1 MNPWSKDQ
9 IGNLE
14 GKKVIITGASSGIG
28 FEAAKVLASKGAEI
42 VMAVRN
48 IKKGE
53 REAEKIKTLYPEA
66 ILTVMLLKLDDLA
79 AVNHFAWHFRD
90 KYDRLDILINNAGI
104 MVPPYRK
111 TNDGFESQLG
121 TNYLGHFALTGLLL
135 PVLLATPLSR
145 VVTTSSIA
153 ARKAKIRFDNL
164 DGSKGYERMRFYRQS
179 KLACLLFGIELQHRL
194 ERAGAS
200 TISVVCHPGISV
212 SNLVSRG
219 TGKEASIL
227 IKKAM
232 RIVAQPAAKGA
243 LPTLYAATF
252 TDLRGGEYIGPDG
265 PGNRKGNPVQT
276 SEGEKLFNKDLSA
289 KLWDVSENLTGVK
302 YSF

>member
-1 MNPWSKDQ
+1 MNPWSIDQ

-28 FEAAKVLASKGAEI
+28 FEAAQVLASKGAEI

-66 ILTVMLLKLDDLA
+66 SLTVMHLNLGDLST
-79 AVNHFAWHFRD
+79 VNHFAQQFTD

-111 TNDGFESQLG
+111 TRNGFESQFG
-121 TNYLGHFALTGLLL
+121 TNYLGHFALTGRLL
-135 PVLLATPLSR
+135 PLLLATPGSR
-145 VVTTSSIA
+145 IVSTSSIA

-164 DGSKGYERMRFYRQS
+164 DGSRGYERMKFYRQS
-179 KLACLLFGIELQHRL
+179 KLACLLFGVELQQRL
-194 ERAGAS
+194 EHAGAT

-219 TGKEASIL
+219 TGKEASRL
-227 IKKAM
+227 LKKAM
-232 RIVAQPAAKGA
+232 RIVAQNISVRMVPA
-243 LPTLYAATF
+243 TEEEIRF
-252 TDLRGGEYIGPDG
+252 
-265 PGNRKGNPVQT
+265 
-276 SEGEKLFNKDLSA
+276 
-289 KLWDVSENLTGVK
+289 
-302 YSF
+302 

>member
-66 ILTVMLLKLDDLA
+66 ILTVMHLNLNDLA
-79 AVNHFAWHFRD
+79 DVNHFAQQFRD

-111 TNDGFESQLG
+111 TKDGFESQFG
-121 TNYLGHFALTGLLL
+121 TNYLGHFALTGLLM

-179 KLACLLFGIELQHRL
+179 KLACLLFGIELQQRL
-194 ERAGAS
+194 ERADTS

-243 LPTLYAATF
+243 LPSLYAATF

>member
-1 MNPWSKDQ
+1 MNPWSVDQ

-53 REAEKIKTLYPEA
+53 REAEKIKTLYPKA
-66 ILTVMLLKLDDLA
+66 RLTVMHLNLGDLA
-79 AVNHFAWHFRD
+79 TVNQFVQQFTD
-90 KYDRLDILINNAGI
+90 KYYRLDILINNAGI

-111 TNDGFESQLG
+111 TRDGFESQFG

-135 PVLLATPLSR
+135 PLLLATAGSR
-145 VVTTSSIA
+145 IVSTSSIA

-164 DGSKGYERMRFYRQS
+164 DGSRGYERMKFYRQS
-179 KLACLLFGIELQHRL
+179 KLACLLFGIELQQRL

-219 TGKEASIL
+219 TGKEASRL
-227 IKKAM
+227 LKKAM
-232 RIVAQPAAKGA
+232 RIIAQPADKGA
-243 LPTLYAATF
+243 LPTLYAATN

-265 PGNRKGNPVQT
+265 PGNRRGNPVLT
-276 SEGEKLFNKDLSA
+276 MEGSQLFNSELA
-289 KLWDVSENLTGVK
+289 VKLWEVSENLTGVK
-302 YSF
+302 YLF